1 MNEDTIKNLDLTMH
15 NTIVLA
21 NLIEFSSMVMIEI
34 GGEELATEIGG
45 NDLTKQALIDLN
57 RSSVIANLGRFGR

>member
-1 MNEDTIKNLDLTMH
+1 MNEEPLKNLDLIMH
-15 NTIVLA
+15 NTMVLA

-34 GGEELATEIGG
+34 GGEELATEING
-45 NDLTKQALIDLN
+45 NDLTKQALIDFN

>member
-1 MNEDTIKNLDLTMH
+1 MNEESLKNLDLIMH
-15 NTIVLA
+15 NTMVLA

-34 GGEELATEIGG
+34 GGEELATEING
-45 NDLTKQALIDLN
+45 NDLTKQALIDFN

>member
-1 MNEDTIKNLDLTMH
+1 MNEEPLKNLDLIMH
-15 NTIVLA
+15 NTMVLA

-34 GGEELATEIGG
+34 GGEELATEING
-45 NDLTKQALIDLN
+45 NGLTKQALIDFN

>member
-1 MNEDTIKNLDLTMH
+1 MNEESLKNLDLIMH
-15 NTIVLA
+15 NTMVLA

-34 GGEELATEIGG
+34 GGEELATEING
-45 NDLTKQALIDLN
+45 NGLTKQALIDFN

>member
-1 MNEDTIKNLDLTMH
+1 MNADTIKNLDLTMH

-45 NDLTKQALIDLN
+45 NDLTKQALIDFN